1 MRTFF
6 LEMVNKK
13 GTKIGGDLRTNTL
26 ETIRFFSKLESINR
40 GIFGFKSNN
49 NQ

>member
-1 MRTFF
+1 MRTSF

-13 GTKIGGDLRTNTL
+13 ETKIGSDFRTNIL
-26 ETIRFFSKLESINR
+26 ENIRFFSKLGSINR
-40 GIFGFKSNN
+40 GIFGFKSND